1 MSHVTS
7 HCTNTNLNDHTLI
20 IRNHAECL
28 VYLSF
33 TYNQWVYVDILLLS
47 LVVEIFSITATVL
60 CVLIF
65 LVRKQHQWHK
75 GKVSSQTS
83 FWGTGWN
90 VSPSI
95 TLRFDQRK
103 SKFKVMRLQARV
115 SVSLYLSYSNRLS
128 YVLMLT
134 LANNPTASVQ
144 LVRL

>member
-65 LVRKQHQWHK
+65 LVRKQHQ
-75 GKVSSQTS
+75 
-83 FWGTGWN
+83 
-90 VSPSI
+90 
-95 TLRFDQRK
+95 
-103 SKFKVMRLQARV
+103 
-115 SVSLYLSYSNRLS
+115 
-128 YVLMLT
+128 
-134 LANNPTASVQ
+134 
-144 LVRL
+144 